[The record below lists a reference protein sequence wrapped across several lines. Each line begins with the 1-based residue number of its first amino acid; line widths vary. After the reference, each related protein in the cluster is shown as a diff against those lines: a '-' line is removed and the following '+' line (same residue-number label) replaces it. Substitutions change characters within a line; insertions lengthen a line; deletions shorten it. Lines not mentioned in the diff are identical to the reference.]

1 LFIAILLS
9 WVKKFIKNKN
19 SIVQALPLVKLNY
32 KLILNTNETINVVVA
47 RVWRLLDKEI
57 WVWGITS
64 LSFCRVFPKRII
76 RHRLK
81 PKLLRALAMGYP
93 RSSASSSLQD
103 WVSSQRCVGDYRG
116 YFYI

>member
-47 RVWRLLDKEI
+47 RVWRLL
-57 WVWGITS
+57 G
-64 LSFCRVFPKRII
+64 
-76 RHRLK
+76 
-81 PKLLRALAMGYP
+81 
-93 RSSASSSLQD
+93 
-103 WVSSQRCVGDYRG
+103 
-116 YFYI
+116 